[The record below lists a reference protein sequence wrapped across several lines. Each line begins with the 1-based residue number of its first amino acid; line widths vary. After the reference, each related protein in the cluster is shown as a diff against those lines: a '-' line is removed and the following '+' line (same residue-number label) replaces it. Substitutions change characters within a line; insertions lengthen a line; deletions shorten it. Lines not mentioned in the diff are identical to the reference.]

1 MDKKLTIGVLIGN
14 ANSPHTQNLMK
25 GIYEAAEKLDVNIM
39 YFLGIHTS
47 DYYHAPVSSDE
58 EDGFDYQFNVVY
70 DYAWLGKA
78 DALIISYGTL
88 SIFLE
93 DKSKEAFLAR
103 FKGIPY
109 VMVEDEA
116 EGDGNVSIKSDNYT
130 GMYSIMKHLLEVHG
144 YRRFTFLAGPDGNTD
159 AAERKAAF
167 VDACTTY
174 GIAVEDSMIACG
186 DYTAC
191 VEEQVNQLLD
201 AHPDM
206 QAMVCANDIMA
217 DTAYRECAKR
227 GLVVGRDIAITGY
240 DNYEVAENM
249 IPPLTTVQQ
258 NGIHMGHT
266 ALQSAV
272 DLCMGN
278 HVEESVLEPALIK
291 VRSSCGCG
299 QVTRYRFPA
308 YMDYYDVGIGCY
320 AHDVAEIMVN
330 HIMLAEVDTSL
341 RKEIREG
348 IEKAIR
354 SIVEFFRT
362 GNYGGDRPKKGLIEI
377 IDWLKNNHEQYISAS
392 ALTEMLSSYLL
403 DMMKQ
408 LTEQDK
414 IAALAELLNYMQKYI
429 QSVQLKSG
437 NDRLQ
442 SFQQDAWVMPLISRD
457 MMNHIDNEKDFYRAA
472 MAKLSVMQLKSAY
485 LYLFERP
492 IRHLSGEK
500 WECPQ
505 QMYLAS
511 CFDGEAI
518 CAYEPKER
526 PVISKERGFAQSL
539 VRDDNFHMCV
549 FALYS
554 GETQYGILMCEIK
567 IEDMALM
574 YLASMQISIALHFY
588 QLSMEQRE
596 TQSKLERLVE
606 EVNEKN
612 EILGFMSE
620 YDELTGCLNRRGF
633 MEKAVHHCHQSIG
646 QRVMLLFADL
656 DHLKEINDSFG
667 HAAGDYAIQTV
678 AQVLK
683 SAVTSGSYVGRI
695 GGDEFVAMIPLSEH
709 VTPEEILQEIRQKNQ
724 YFNEK
729 SDKPYYIE
737 MSVGSTEFVCDN
749 QIGVSAMMN
758 EADHYLYD
766 AKKNRRKSVKK

>member
-14 ANSPHTQNLMK
+14 ANSPHTQNLMR
-25 GIYEAAEKLDVNIM
+25 GIYEAAEKMNVNIM

-58 EDGFDYQFNVVY
+58 EDGYDYQFNVVY
-70 DYAWLGKA
+70 DYAWLGKV

-103 FKGIPY
+103 FRGIPC
-109 VMVEDEA
+109 VMVEDDA
-116 EGDGNVSIKSDNYT
+116 DEGVSIKSDNYN
-130 GMYSIMKHLLEVHG
+130 GMYNIMEHLLKVHG
-144 YRRFTFLAGPDGNTD
+144 YRRFTFLAGPEGNTD

-167 VDACTTY
+167 LDACVTY
-174 GIAVEDSMIACG
+174 EIPIEDSMIAIG
-186 DYTAC
+186 DYTSC

-201 AHPDM
+201 SHPDM
-206 QAMVCANDIMA
+206 QAMVCANDVMA

-272 DLCMGN
+272 DLCEGKAVSSM
-278 HVEESVLEPALIK
+278 LEPALIR

-299 QVTRYRFPA
+299 QVTRYHFPKYA
-308 YMDYYDVGIGCY
+308 KYYDAGITCY
-320 AHDVAEIMVN
+320 AHDVAEIMIN
-330 HIMLAEVDTSL
+330 HIMLAEVDESL
-341 RKEIREG
+341 RAEIQKEIEKG
-348 IEKAIR
+348 ICD
-354 SIVEFFRT
+354 IVEVFRLEEC
-362 GNYGGDRPKKGLIEI
+362 GSDRPKKGLVQV
-377 IDWLKNNHEQYISAS
+377 IDWLKNNYEKYISAS
-392 ALTEMLSSYLL
+392 ALAEMLSAYLL

-408 LTEQDK
+408 VENQVT
-414 IAALAELLNYMQKYI
+414 IAVLAELLNYVQKYI
-429 QSVQLKSG
+429 QSAQLKSG
-437 NDRLQ
+437 NDRFQ

-457 MMNHIDNEKDFYRAA
+457 MMNHIDREKDFYRAA

-500 WECPQ
+500 WECPEC
-505 QMYLAS
+505 MYLAS
-511 CFDGEAI
+511 CFDQSGI
-518 CAYEPKER
+518 YAYEPEER
-526 PVISKERGFAQSL
+526 PIISKARGFAQSYDR
-539 VRDDNFHMCV
+539 VDNFHMCV
-549 FALYS
+549 FTLYS
-554 GETQYGILMCEIK
+554 GETQYGILLCEIK

-588 QLSMEQRE
+588 QLSMEQKE
-596 TQSKLERLVE
+596 TQSKLEKLVE

-646 QRVMLLFADL
+646 ERMMLLFADL
-656 DHLKEINDSFG
+656 DHLKEINDTFG
-667 HAAGDYAIQTV
+667 HAAGDFAIQTV

-683 SAVTSGSYVGRI
+683 STMTSGSYIGRI
-695 GGDEFVAMIPLSEH
+695 GGDEFVVLVPISEH
-709 VTPEEILQEIRQKNQ
+709 VTPEEILEEIREKYH
-724 YFNEK
+724 YFNEN

-737 MSVGSTEFVCDN
+737 MSVGAIEFVCDG
-749 QIGVSAMMN
+749 QTAVSAMMN
-758 EADHYLYD
+758 EADSYLYD
-766 AKKNRRKSVKK
+766 AKKKRRKSVKK